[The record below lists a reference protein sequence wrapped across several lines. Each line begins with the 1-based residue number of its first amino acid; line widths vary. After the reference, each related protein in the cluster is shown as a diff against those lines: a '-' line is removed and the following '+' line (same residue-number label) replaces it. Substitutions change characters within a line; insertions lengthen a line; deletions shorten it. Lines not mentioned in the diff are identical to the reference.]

1 MINTSSKEVMMLS
14 LKDVREKRGYTQPEL
29 AEKVG
34 VSQSLIS
41 QMEQGKKNGSVSTN
55 MKLATFLGVS
65 VEAILHASEFTQ
77 SNNRE
82 QEATK

>member
-1 MINTSSKEVMMLS
+1 MS

-65 VEAILHASEFTQ
+65 VEAILHGPKFTQ
-77 SNNRE
+77 SNNE
-82 QEATK
+82 KQEAKR